1 MNLETIRSS
10 FDLKIRSGMF
20 KPITRRLHADMA
32 EDRAQEGL
40 ALTYE
45 IYRQHALQ
53 GDVLD
58 NALLVFSARV
68 RAEDLGRN
76 VVRCNGRARK
86 FCVMDE
92 RNYHEGKVEMLRLS
106 GILADQQNEE
116 NVLGLAEVLA
126 ANPVRKIVSAIDLQ
140 AWLAELSAEDRQ
152 LLSMRMAGCGWNEIG
167 NELAISGSTAWARC
181 RRLGYELAERA
192 QLEIP
197 VVRRQVR
204 N

>member
-10 FDLKIRSGMF
+10 FDQKIRSGMF

-86 FCVMDE
+86 FCVMD
-92 RNYHEGKVEMLRLS
+92 G
-106 GILADQQNEE
+106 
-116 NVLGLAEVLA
+116 VLPAS
-126 ANPVRKIVSAIDLQ
+126 VREIAVAQGVACHPK
-140 AWLAELSAEDRQ
+140 W
-152 LLSMRMAGCGWNEIG
+152 RMAH
-167 NELAISGSTAWARC
+167 ATK
-181 RRLGYELAERA
+181 
-192 QLEIP
+192 
-197 VVRRQVR
+197 RQVR
-204 N
+204 DPGGDGEGEARYRGMAVDAHEALSAA

>member
-58 NALLVFSARV
+58 NALLVCLRPSSV
-68 RAEDLGRN
+68 RKTWTQRGSLQRQSEEVLRDGREELP
-76 VVRCNGRARK
+76 RGQGRDAAPERHPGGPAKRGERARA
-86 FCVMDE
+86 CRGPSGE
-92 RNYHEGKVEMLRLS
+92 PGAQNRL
-106 GILADQQNEE
+106 G
-116 NVLGLAEVLA
+116 
-126 ANPVRKIVSAIDLQ
+126 IDLQ

-167 NELAISGSTAWARC
+167 ERTRHLGLNRMGTVPTAR
-181 RRLGYELAERA
+181 
-192 QLEIP
+192 
-197 VVRRQVR
+197 V
-204 N
+204 